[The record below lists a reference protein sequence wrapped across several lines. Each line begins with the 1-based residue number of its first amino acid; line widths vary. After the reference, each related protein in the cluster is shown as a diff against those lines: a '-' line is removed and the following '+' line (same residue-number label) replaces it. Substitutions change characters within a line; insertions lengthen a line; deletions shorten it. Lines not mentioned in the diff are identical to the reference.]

1 MVSNELQG
9 KVVIFS
15 APSGAGKTTI
25 VKALLATQERLSF
38 SVSACSRAP
47 RGQEI
52 DGKDYHFIGV
62 PGFKS
67 KIHNNEFVEWE
78 EVYKDHFYG
87 TLNTELNLIWRNN
100 KTVVFD
106 VDVVG
111 GVNLKKKFG
120 ANALSIFVMPPSIDV
135 LEERLRNRKTDSED
149 RINQRLSKAA
159 QEIELSEDFDV
170 IIENDRLEEAISQ
183 ATKVVNEF
191 LAE

>member
-1 MVSNELQG
+1 MASNEFQG

-62 PGFKS
+62 SCFKS